1 MTHKLQSKEKVNRY
15 KENVSKIL
23 LISMY
28 KITDRSQPKVRN
40 GLDDVISLIINRFAY
55 LIILLLHFEDLITGF
70 LIDLHSIQETP
81 ENTSNKVSQF
91 ALGKSTSDRSSV
103 TISRVRINKEG
114 NSFKTRFLWAI

>member
-1 MTHKLQSKEKVNRY
+1 M
-15 KENVSKIL
+15 
-23 LISMY
+23 LIDIKKMFQRFFSLACIQGQ
-28 KITDRSQPKVRN
+28 ITDRSQPKVRN
-40 GLDDVISLIINRFAY
+40 GLDDVISLIINRFTY

-103 TISRVRINKEG
+103 TKSRVRINKEG

>member
-103 TISRVRINKEG
+103 TKSRVRINKEG